1 MTPPDAVAPPTP
13 PPSSPKAPSPAAG
26 PWWLPSAR
34 AVAGM
39 AWVIIGCLL
48 LLAVFAEPIAGAT
61 EGVLGGIHPAMGVR
75 FGVPAAVLLLG
86 VAGILLFRRSF
97 RLARRRR
104 ELVWLAFPTGVG
116 AVLAL
121 LAIAAAAGV
130 AARGAEPPAFMA
142 SVFLIGTI
150 VVFVQVLGEEVL
162 LRGLLQPLLTRAW
175 GAVLGVL
182 LTALTFTSI
191 HVLGG
196 WKDPISLL
204 NITLAGIWFGLLAL
218 RTSGL
223 AAPTL
228 AHFGYNWGEEML
240 IGASPNPGVGDFGAL
255 FDFDLAGPGILGGS
269 VDGFNAS
276 VILSLVLLAL
286 IAPLALRRGKG
297 GSGGRPGVGA

>member
-1 MTPPDAVAPPTP
+1 MTASDAAAT
-13 PPSSPKAPSPAAG
+13 SPAA
-26 PWWLPSAR
+26 PAWWVASAR
-34 AVAGM
+34 AIAGM

-48 LLAVFAEPIAGAT
+48 LLAVFAERIILLT
-61 EGVLGGIHPAMGVR
+61 ERVLGGIHPAMGVR
-75 FGVPAAVLLLG
+75 FGVPAAVLVLAFVG
-86 VAGILLFRRSF
+86 MLLFRRPF

-104 ELVWLAFPTGVG
+104 ELAWIAFPIGVG

-121 LAIAAAAGV
+121 LAIAVAGGV
-130 AARGAEPPAFMA
+130 AVPGAEPPP
-142 SVFLIGTI
+142 
-150 VVFVQVLGEEVL
+150 VVAGALLTGALVIFVQVLGEEML

-175 GAVLGVL
+175 GAALGVL
-182 LTALTFTSI
+182 LTALTFTFI

-196 WKDPISLL
+196 WKEPISLL

-255 FDFDLAGPGILGGS
+255 FDYDLAGPGILGGS

-276 VILSLVLLAL
+276 IILSLVLLAL
-286 IAPLALRRGKG
+286 IAPLALRRG
-297 GSGGRPGVGA
+297 GSDANGRPGAQA

>member
-1 MTPPDAVAPPTP
+1 MTPPDAAAPPAPRSTP
-13 PPSSPKAPSPAAG
+13 PAAS

-34 AVAGM
+34 AIAGM
-39 AWVIIGCLL
+39 AWVVIGCLL
-48 LLAVFAEPIAGAT
+48 LLAVFAEPIAVAAEGA
-61 EGVLGGIHPAMGVR
+61 LGGVHPALGVR

-130 AARGAEPPAFMA
+130 AARGAEPPPLVAGAFA
-142 SVFLIGTI
+142 IGTI
-150 VVFVQVLGEEVL
+150 VVFVQALGEEVL

-175 GAVLGVL
+175 GAALGVL
-182 LTALTFTSI
+182 LTALTFSFI

-276 VILSLVLLAL
+276 IILSLVLLAL
-286 IAPLALRRGKG
+286 IAPLALRRGG
-297 GSGGRPGVGA
+297 GVSGTRA